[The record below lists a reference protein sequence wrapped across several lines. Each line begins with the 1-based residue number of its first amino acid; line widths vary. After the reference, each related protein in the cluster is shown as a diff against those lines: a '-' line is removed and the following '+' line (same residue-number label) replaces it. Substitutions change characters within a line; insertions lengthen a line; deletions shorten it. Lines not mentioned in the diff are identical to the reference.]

1 MKKKGFTLIE
11 LLVVIAIIGILA
23 AILLPAL
30 ARAREAA
37 RRASCA
43 NNLKQIGLSL
53 KMYSNE
59 SRSGKFPP
67 IGIYLPRSKDVGE
80 PHFTTNAAAG
90 ATDTDEHLVTE
101 FMPKVTSIYPEYL
114 PDPAVLQCPS
124 DAEQDLVEA
133 LQANSDCFGYNRS
146 QDDDP
151 ANPQIVDCQG
161 DIDESYFYLGYLM
174 DKTGAEGDP
183 VLETFPVTISVL
195 GGGDPAEIEAK
206 EGLAGQPT
214 QWLIFGTVATGDALA
229 NAGAIAGAAGLG
241 STYWGD
247 YTESGTGFDSDMDF
261 DPASSPLSVPNAS
274 LIEPELQ
281 AFVAGGGFIGSGES
295 NTLLRLKEGITR
307 FLITDINN
315 PGATAQAQSTIW
327 MAADQLGDEPSG
339 FNHIPGG
346 SNVLY
351 LDGHV
356 SFVRYEEGAPAY
368 RSMASS
374 VGTVQR

>member
-1 MKKKGFTLIE
+1 MKNKGFTLIE

-43 NNLKQIGLSL
+43 NNLKQLGLSL

-67 IGIYLPRSKDVGE
+67 IGIYFPRSKDLE
-80 PHFTTNAAAG
+80 PTYYATNAAG
-90 ATDTDEHLVTE
+90 ADDHHLETE
-101 FMPKVTSIYPEYL
+101 FMPKMDTIFPEYL
-114 PDPAVLQCPS
+114 PDAAVLQCPS
-124 DAEQDLVEA
+124 DAEQDLIDE
-133 LQANSDCFGYNRS
+133 LQADPSCFGYGETFDNNNTGS
-146 QDDDP
+146 DP
-151 ANPQIVDCQG
+151 DPSINSCIG
-161 DIDESYFYLGYLM
+161 DVDESYFYLGYLV
-174 DKTGAEGDP
+174 DKTGRDGD
-183 VLETFPVTISVL
+183 LSVNVADIAVIDSIL
-195 GGGDPAEIEAK
+195 GPITDAK
-206 EGLAGQPT
+206 EALAAQPT
-214 QWLIFGTVATGDALA
+214 LWLAYGSYLGATRDVPEAATL
-229 NAGAIAGAAGLG
+229 AGAAGQG
-241 STYWGD
+241 STFWGD
-247 YTESGTGFDSDMDF
+247 YPIHARVWDEDMDF
-261 DPASSPLSVPNAS
+261 GDSTAATMTTGTPYETYVT
-274 LIEPELQ
+274 
-281 AFVAGGGFIGSGES
+281 GGGFLGSGDS
-295 NTLLRLKEGITR
+295 DTLMRLKEGVVR

-327 MAADQLGDEPSG
+327 IAADQLGDEPSG

-356 SFVRYEEGAPAY
+356 AFVRYEEGAPAY
-368 RSMASS
+368 RAMASA

>member
-67 IGIYLPRSKDVGE
+67 IGIYLPRSIAVGE
-80 PHFTTNAAAG
+80 PHYSTNASLG
-90 ATDTDEHLVTE
+90 ATDTPHLQTE
-101 FMPKVTSIYPEYL
+101 FMPKVTSMYPEYL

-124 DAEQDLVEA
+124 DAEQDLVDA
-133 LQANSDCFGYNRS
+133 LEQNPDCFGWNSS

-151 ANPQIVDCQG
+151 AFPDRVDCQG

-183 VLETFPVTISVL
+183 VLINYPVTIAVL
-195 GGGDPAEIEAK
+195 GGGDPAAIEAK

-214 QWLIFGTVATGDALA
+214 QWLIYGTVATGDALA
-229 NAGAIAGAAGLG
+229 DAGAQAAADGRG
-241 STYWGD
+241 STFWGD
-247 YTESGTGFDSDMDF
+247 YTASGAGFDEDMNF
-261 DPASSPLSVPNAS
+261 DPADSPLSTPNS
-274 LIEPELQ
+274 SVIEPELQ
-281 AFVAGGGFIGSGES
+281 TFVAGGGFIGSGDS

-327 MAADQLGDEPSG
+327 MVADQLGDNPSG

-356 SFVRYEEGAPAY
+356 EFVRYNEGEPCHRAF
-368 RSMASS
+368 AS
-374 VGTVQR
+374 VVEGVQN

>member
-43 NNLKQIGLSL
+43 NNLKQLGLSL

-67 IGIYLPRSKDVGE
+67 IGIALARSKSLE
-80 PHFTTNAAAG
+80 PNYYATNAAG
-90 ATDTDEHLVTE
+90 SSTDHLHTE
-101 FMPKVTSIYPEYL
+101 FMPKVDSIYPEYM
-114 PDPAVLQCPS
+114 PDPAILQCPS
-124 DAEQDLVEA
+124 DAEQDLIDE
-133 LQANSDCFGYNRS
+133 LQLDSNCFGFDQTYNES
-146 QDDDP
+146 GAADP
-151 ANPQIVDCQG
+151 TIVSCQG

-174 DKTGAEGDP
+174 DKTGAEDDLSVEVSAIP
-183 VLETFPVTISVL
+183 VIDSIL
-195 GGGDPAEIEAK
+195 GPITDAK
-206 EGLAGQPT
+206 EALAGQPT
-214 QWLIFGTVATGDALA
+214 LWLAWGTVETGNDVSEAATQAALA
-229 NAGAIAGAAGLG
+229 GTPGSTFWGDFPVSSETWDNDMNFDLGNGTTNLLTAGTPYATYVSNGGYLG
-241 STYWGD
+241 SGA
-247 YTESGTGFDSDMDF
+247 SD
-261 DPASSPLSVPNAS
+261 
-274 LIEPELQ
+274 
-281 AFVAGGGFIGSGES
+281 
-295 NTLLRLKEGITR
+295 TLLRLKEGVVR

-315 PGATAQAQSTIW
+315 AGATAQAQSTIW
-327 MAADQLGDEPSG
+327 IAADQLGDEPSG

>member
-43 NNLKQIGLSL
+43 NNLKQLGLSL

-67 IGIYLPRSKDVGE
+67 IGIYMTRSKDLE
-80 PHFTTNAAAG
+80 PNYYTTNAAG
-90 ATDTDEHLVTE
+90 SSTDHINTE
-101 FMPKVTSIYPEYL
+101 FMPKVDSIYPEYM
-114 PDPAVLQCPS
+114 PDPAILQCPS
-124 DAEQDLVEA
+124 DADQSLVDS
-133 LQANSDCFGYNRS
+133 LQAYPSCFGY
-146 QDDDP
+146 DDTYNAGTAADP
-151 ANPQIVDCQG
+151 TIDSCQG

-174 DKTGAEGDP
+174 DKTGAEGDLS
-183 VLETFPVTISVL
+183 VEVSDIAAIDAVL
-195 GGGDPAEIEAK
+195 GPIDDAK
-206 EGLAGQPT
+206 EALSGQPT
-214 QWLIFGTVATGDALA
+214 LWLAWGTVEGGNDVTAAISAAAAAGTPGSTFWGDFPVSAETWDNDMNFDIYDNAT
-229 NAGAIAGAAGLG
+229 AGALTLGTPYQDYVDAGGFLG
-241 STYWGD
+241 SGD
-247 YTESGTGFDSDMDF
+247 STS
-261 DPASSPLSVPNAS
+261 
-274 LIEPELQ
+274 
-281 AFVAGGGFIGSGES
+281 
-295 NTLLRLKEGITR
+295 LLRLKEGIVR

-327 MAADQLGDEPSG
+327 IAADQLGDEPSG

-368 RSMASS
+368 RAMASS